1 VGGIVYQGGIK
12 MSYRDTLICT
22 VGASI
27 LSNANRP
34 NSPEQLKQ
42 LISEAQSG
50 NITSETLRK
59 ITNPHDKTWGAE
71 INSVASLVEKGFLDS
86 KQKIFLLVSDT
97 PEGNLIGNILKE
109 YFQKN
114 KNDLEFE
121 SVDLVKVDKLS
132 DKNRFEFKFYGLRNL
147 VREMANC
154 VRGNLDRSIINA
166 TGGYKAVIAYATLLG
181 QALSVPVYYLF
192 ETFDEIIELLPIPV
206 KFDPNLYKDYSKI
219 FAMLEYLNI
228 VEEKRFLK
236 KFGFQSWASVPEE
249 IKIFIER
256 IQIDKENHL
265 SLNPLGQIYL
275 ESVEWDCSTID
286 DQDYKT
292 NKSFSEKITGS
303 GGHAISFREFNIK
316 ITEEIAKLP
325 WVELV
330 SITGSSEIESGDAFR
345 VWIEK
350 DHLKMALNSKK
361 GTGFY
366 VIQTT
371 IKNQRFLECVKKKI
385 EKILQERR

>member
-1 VGGIVYQGGIK
+1 

-34 NSPEQLKQ
+34 DSPEHLKQ

-50 NITSETLRK
+50 NITSESLRK
-59 ITNPHDKTWGAE
+59 IVDPHDKAYGAE
-71 INSVASLVEKGFLDS
+71 INSVASLVKKGFIES
-86 KQKIFLLVSDT
+86 RQKMFLLVSDT
-97 PEGNLIGNILKE
+97 PEGNLVGNLLKE
-109 YFQKN
+109 YFQRN
-114 KNDLEFE
+114 KNDLEFK
-121 SVDLVKVDKLS
+121 SVDVIKVAELN
-132 DKNRFEFKFYGLRNL
+132 DKNRFGFRFHGLRNL

-154 VRGNLDRSIINA
+154 VKNNLGRSIINA
-166 TGGYKAVIAYATLLG
+166 TGGYKAAIAYAVLLG

-206 KFDPNLYKDYSKI
+206 RFDPDLYKKYSKI

-228 VEEKRFLK
+228 IEEKRFLK
-236 KFGFQSWASVPEE
+236 KFGFQSWASIPEE

-256 IQIDKENHL
+256 VQIDKENHL

-292 NKSFSEKITGS
+292 NKPFSEKITGS
-303 GGHAISFREFNIK
+303 GGHAMKFREFNEK
-316 ITEEIAKLP
+316 IIEEIAKLP
-325 WVELV
+325 WIELV
-330 SITGSSEIESGDAFR
+330 SITGSSEIESGDDLR

-350 DHLKMALNSKK
+350 DHLRMALNSKK

-371 IKNQRFLECVKKKI
+371 IKSTRFLECVKKKI
-385 EKILQERR
+385 EEIFQERR

>member
-1 VGGIVYQGGIK
+1 